1 MDIEVLIAA
10 IQRYPGKWFEDSL
23 TLPFPRNHY
32 TAAKPANY
40 VVMERVRFLPT
51 QNELIRIIFMRSGKK
66 EHFRYVPSDISKAA
80 EKYNNCMLILRA
92 DELLAD

>member
-1 MDIEVLIAA
+1 MELEVRIETIL
-10 IQRYPGKWFEDSL
+10 RYPSKWFEDTL
-23 TLPFPRNHY
+23 TLPFPRGHY
-32 TAAKPANY
+32 LAAKPDSY

-51 QNELIRIIFMRSGKK
+51 QKELIRVIVIRNGKK

-80 EKYNNCMLILRA
+80 EKYNNCMLVLRA